1 MGWNIIPLSPCQKT
15 PATSHGVKDTT
26 TDESKIREWWSLW
39 PDANIGLACGEN
51 SGVYVIDIDVS
62 ETKNGFDSLKEFP
75 QLPETIRQDTPSGG
89 AHLFYAAS
97 DPPRNRNSFRSGI
110 DIRGDGY
117 YVVLPPSIHPN
128 RGEYKWRKGNEPWT
142 TKIAEYPEWMRP
154 LTISQFPTSANIVTN
169 VVLRERNTTN
179 LDVIRR
185 ASMYLATCDPAIQG
199 QAGHDKLLYAASRM
213 VHGFLLT
220 DEQTYDLL
228 SSEYNPRCEPPWDL
242 STQKDERDF
251 RRKISEAR
259 KLTPNNPEGWLL
271 NDSSFAN
278 TSDCNIDLS
287 LLLKGN
293 SSESEFCQ
301 DKEYEFLIKPPGLLG
316 EICSWINSTAIKEQP
331 FLSVGC
337 ALAFLG
343 ALFGRKVKDKLGS
356 RTNLY
361 CMGVAP
367 SSAGKAHAV
376 NQMRRLASAAG
387 ATSLLGGDSI
397 ASDSAIEDRI
407 YREPSTIFM
416 LDEIGFLLS
425 HIKSGTSHHHAQ
437 VISLLMKLY
446 SSAGNIYLGKEYA
459 EQEKQ
464 RVITQPCC
472 CIYGTSTMD
481 RFAGG
486 LSPVELQDGWL
497 SRCLVFQSNIE
508 AIKKRGRD
516 ETGVPSILSEEVN
529 KWYTRIIDE
538 RQNPQISNYVDNH
551 FQKKEPIQLVVDTT
565 KEAECEFVNFDNE
578 CMEYGKIHGLLSCLF
593 AKGEENARRIGLII
607 ACGCNFDNPLIDL
620 TIANFACRL
629 IRYILIDFVNHVAPE
644 IVEGRT
650 DSDKNKIIKVISYY
664 GSIGCERYSI
674 SRSTRNLNQKIR
686 NELLS
691 DLIESG
697 EIAYQKIES
706 AYRYWTPD
714 NYLKYLECN
723 KSQ

>member
-1 MGWNIIPLSPCQKT
+1 
-15 PATSHGVKDTT
+15 
-26 TDESKIREWWSLW
+26 
-39 PDANIGLACGEN
+39 
-51 SGVYVIDIDVS
+51 
-62 ETKNGFDSLKEFP
+62 
-75 QLPETIRQDTPSGG
+75 
-89 AHLFYAAS
+89 
-97 DPPRNRNSFRSGI
+97 
-110 DIRGDGY
+110 
-117 YVVLPPSIHPN
+117 
-128 RGEYKWRKGNEPWT
+128 
-142 TKIAEYPEWMRP
+142 MRP
-154 LTISQFPTSANIVTN
+154 KKNELLNESVAHVPFREAVSN
-169 VVLRERNTTN
+169 V
-179 LDVIRR
+179 DIMKR
-185 ASMYLATCDPAIQG
+185 ASAYLRTCDPAIQG
-199 QAGHDKLLYAASRM
+199 QAGHDKILYAASRM
-213 VHGFLLT
+213 IHGFLLT

-228 SSEYNPRCEPPWDL
+228 SREYNQRCEPPWDL
-242 STQKDERDF
+242 SSQKDEKDF

-271 NDSSFAN
+271 QETGYSNDSTCSIGI
-278 TSDCNIDLS
+278 SS
-287 LLLKGN
+287 LLQKLDEIQEV
-293 SSESEFCQ
+293 SCQ
-301 DKEYEFLIKPPGLLG
+301 GGEYEFLIKPPGLLG

-343 ALFGRKVKDKLGS
+343 ALFGRKVRDKLGS

-367 SSAGKAHAV
+367 SSAGKAHAM
-376 NQMRRLASAAG
+376 NQIRRLASVSG
-387 ATSLLGGDSI
+387 STSLMGGDDI

-407 YREPSTIFM
+407 YREPSTLF
-416 LDEIGFLLS
+416 LWDEIGYLLS
-425 HIKSGTSHHHAQ
+425 HIKSGVSHHHAQ
-437 VISLLMKLY
+437 VVSLLMKLY

-472 CIYGTSTMD
+472 CIYGTSTME

-497 SRCLVFQSNIE
+497 SRCLVFQSTIE
-508 AIKKRGRD
+508 AIKKRGRN
-516 ETGVPSILSEEVN
+516 ETEVPSALSEEVN

-565 KEAECEFVNFDNE
+565 QEAEGEFVNFDNE
-578 CMEYGKIHGLLSCLF
+578 CMEYGKTHVLLSCLF

-629 IRYILIDFVNHVAPE
+629 IRYILIDFVHHVAPE

-650 DSDKNKIIKVISYY
+650 DADKNKIIKVISSY
-664 GSIGCERYSI
+664 GSIGCEKRSI
-674 SRSTRNLNQKIR
+674 SRFTRNLNQKIR

-697 EIAYQKIES
+697 EIAYKQIER
-706 AYRYWTPD
+706 ACRYWTPD